1 VVEVGERGA
10 VQVELCAL
18 GEVVRGDP
26 AVVLAGE
33 LLRLRRLVLVEM
45 LPEPLADVPDQRL
58 VYVLELQPFLL
69 VPLASLRF
77 AVVPE
82 IPPEL
87 APDRLEEARRLS
99 ARLVRHTPVLTA
111 ASLSARCGGTVV
123 LKAENLQRTGSFKL
137 RGALNKVRA
146 VDAPGVVAGSAG
158 NHAQA
163 LAYAARSAGLS
174 CSVFMPVEAAVSK
187 VEAVRAFGASVVQ
200 EGTSVVE
207 CVALAR
213 SHAEASGLAFV
224 HPFDDLDVIA
234 GQAGVGL
241 ELIEDVPDIARVVV
255 PVGGGGLAAGVAAA
269 VKGVPVV
276 GVRVTAT
283 ARTIADGIAIKHP
296 GAVTEPLLDAL
307 LDDVVTVSEDDIAE
321 AMVLLVERSKLV
333 VEGAGAVSLAALL
346 SGSAKTSAG
355 GSTVAVL
362 SGGNVDVGLLAA
374 IATRHETR
382 MGRRLRVFTR
392 VSDLPGGL
400 AGLLSAVA
408 TAGANLIDVEHVRDG
423 VDLHVRE
430 TGVELTVETRG
441 RDHAGEL
448 LAALR
453 EAGYDPSEVGG

>member
-1 VVEVGERGA
+1 VVA
-10 VQVELCAL
+10 
-18 GEVVRGDP
+18 
-26 AVVLAGE
+26 
-33 LLRLRRLVLVEM
+33 
-45 LPEPLADVPDQRL
+45 
-58 VYVLELQPFLL
+58 
-69 VPLASLRF
+69 
-77 AVVPE
+77 E

-87 APDRLEEARRLS
+87 APDRLERARRLS

-146 VDAPGVVAGSAG
+146 VGECAGVVAGSAG

-163 LAYAARSAGLS
+163 LAYAARAAGVP

-187 VEAVRAFGASVVQ
+187 VEAVRAFGASVEQ
-200 EGTSVVE
+200 RGSSVVE
-207 CVALAR
+207 CVELAR
-213 SHAEASGLAFV
+213 AHGEAEGLAFV
-224 HPFDDLDVIA
+224 HPFDDLEVIA
-234 GQAGVGL
+234 GQAGLGL
-241 ELIEDVPDIARVVV
+241 ELLDDVPDLARVVL
-255 PVGGGGLAAGVAAA
+255 PIGGGGLASGVAAA
-269 VKGVPVV
+269 IKQRRPEVSLA
-276 GVRVTAT
+276 GVRVVPTAN
-283 ARTIADGIAIKHP
+283 TIADGIAIKHP
-296 GAVTEPLLDAL
+296 GEVTGPLLEAM
-307 LDDVVTVSEDDIAE
+307 LDEVVEVGEDEIAE

-346 SGSAKTSAG
+346 SGAVATTAS

-374 IATRHETR
+374 IAARNETR

-400 AGLLSAVA
+400 AGLLAAVA
-408 TAGANLIDVEHVRDG
+408 AAGANLIDVEHVRDG

-441 RDHAGEL
+441 RDHAAEL
-448 LAALR
+448 VRALR
-453 EAGYDPSEVGG
+453 EAGYESSEVGG

>member
-1 VVEVGERGA
+1 
-10 VQVELCAL
+10 
-18 GEVVRGDP
+18 
-26 AVVLAGE
+26 
-33 LLRLRRLVLVEM
+33 
-45 LPEPLADVPDQRL
+45 
-58 VYVLELQPFLL
+58 
-69 VPLASLRF
+69 
-77 AVVPE
+77 VPE
-82 IPPEL
+82 LPPEL
-87 APDRLEEARRLS
+87 APERLEEARRLS

-111 ASLSARCGGTVV
+111 ASLSSRCGGTVV

-146 VDAPGVVAGSAG
+146 VGECSGVVAGSAG

-163 LAYAARSAGLS
+163 LAYAARAAGVP

-187 VEAVRAFGASVVQ
+187 VEAVRAFGATVEQRGS
-200 EGTSVVE
+200 SVVE
-207 CVALAR
+207 CVELAR
-213 SHAEASGLAFV
+213 EAAQERGLAFV
-224 HPFDDLDVIA
+224 HPFDDLEVIA

-241 ELIEDVPDIARVVV
+241 ELLDDVPDLARVVV

-269 VKGVPVV
+269 VGGIPVV
-276 GVRVTAT
+276 GVRVAE
-283 ARTIADGIAIKHP
+283 AAHTIADGIAIKHP
-296 GAVTEPLLDAL
+296 GSVSGPLLEAL

-346 SGSAKTSAG
+346 SGAVAASGS

-374 IATRHETR
+374 IAARHETR

-400 AGLLSAVA
+400 AGLLGAVA
-408 TAGANLIDVEHVRDG
+408 SAGANLIDVEHVRDG

-441 RDHAGEL
+441 RDHAAEL
-448 LAALR
+448 LEALR
-453 EAGYDPSEVGG
+453 AAGYDPAEVGN